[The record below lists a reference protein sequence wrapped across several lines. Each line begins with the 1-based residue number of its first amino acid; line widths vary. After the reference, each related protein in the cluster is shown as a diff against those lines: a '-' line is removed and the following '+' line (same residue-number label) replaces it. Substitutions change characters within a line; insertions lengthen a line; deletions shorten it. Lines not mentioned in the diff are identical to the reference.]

1 MTRADNSKIQSF
13 VRSSE
18 QRINKTK
25 QQILVQ
31 NEYITVINILHSQHV
46 LGVSD
51 ALSVNKIFSF
61 NFWLGFSVFSSGL
74 YKVSCFVLDLYYLTE
89 VLSSHLWKL
98 ITGNR
103 DDHSPGWCWL
113 AIRFEDI
120 KFIYVGLLT
129 DLRYTS
135 VRLLS
140 AMLGVVG
147 KVRIPNA

>member
-1 MTRADNSKIQSF
+1 MSLPPVCLTRDDNSKIQSS
-13 VRSSE
+13 VRSLKREYSPV
-18 QRINKTK
+18 
-25 QQILVQ
+25 QI
-31 NEYITVINILHSQHV
+31 YSIPRMRS
-46 LGVSD
+46 GVSD

-61 NFWLGFSVFSSGL
+61 NFWLGFSVFSSGF

-89 VLSSHLWKL
+89 VLISHLWKL

-113 AIRFEDI
+113 AIRFDNI